1 MLKADDMNN
10 QPVTKTKA
18 LYAEID
24 EKLLKQL
31 KIQCAMDEKTVR
43 EVTEKL
49 VAGYL
54 AGKFTIE

>member
-1 MLKADDMNN
+1 MPKADDMKN

-24 EKLLKQL
+24 EQMLKRF
-31 KIQCAMDEKTVR
+31 KIQCAVDDKTVR

-54 AGKFTIE
+54 SGKFKVD